1 MSRRC
6 GSCKFADLLSYGTV
20 ECRRMPPQ
28 AYFEPT
34 GKVSNIRPR
43 VGQEYW
49 CGEFSERDAGD
60 ELLDIAKLAN
70 QMLREAK

>member
-1 MSRRC
+1 
-6 GSCKFADLLSYGTV
+6 
-20 ECRRMPPQ
+20 MPPQ

>member
-1 MSRRC
+1 MKRRC
-6 GSCKFADLLSYGTV
+6 GSCEFADLLNAGSV

-34 GKVSNIRPR
+34 GRVSNIRPR

-49 CGEFSERDAGD
+49 CGEFKPRERDLVDIGMAAQK
-60 ELLDIAKLAN
+60 LLDAAKN
-70 QMLREAK
+70 